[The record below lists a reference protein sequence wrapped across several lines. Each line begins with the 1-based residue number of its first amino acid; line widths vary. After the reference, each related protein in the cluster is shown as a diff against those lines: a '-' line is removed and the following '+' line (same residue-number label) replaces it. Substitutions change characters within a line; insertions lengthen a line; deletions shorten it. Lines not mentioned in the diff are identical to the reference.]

1 MVIWGMSH
9 FDGEPLYII
18 CINLNILIQY
28 IHAFKHIHT
37 HTHIPMKREATD
49 MFKGLCC
56 SVSCLLRQCASHSDI
71 PRRTAVVCRILDQ
84 FHGW

>member
-28 IHAFKHIHT
+28 IHAFKHI